1 MTSNSTFLGHSLKD
15 ERRNVFRRLER
26 SALITME
33 TMMIDAMFQK
43 IENESANYDGD
54 DNEQEGI
61 NRDVARERG
70 FLK

>member
-1 MTSNSTFLGHSLKD
+1 
-15 ERRNVFRRLER
+15 
-26 SALITME
+26 
-33 TMMIDAMFQK
+33 MIDAMFQK
-43 IENESANYDGD
+43 IENESDNYDGD